1 MFVPGY
7 AAHEDRYA
15 WWVNE
20 DEMGHAAGKEEMLML
35 VGVKILAMEWMIRS
49 AI

>member
-1 MFVPGY
+1 MPRY

-20 DEMGHAAGKEEMLML
+20 DGMGHAAGKEEMLML
-35 VGVKILAMEWMIRS
+35 VGVKRLAGEWMIRS
-49 AI
+49 DV